1 MQPTAALDFAFSKID
16 VDLGFFMICFREVL
30 EELGEGALA
39 RRLPWIPGT
48 PDAHP
53 ASGQP
58 AASDLGERDVQV
70 LSIAFQ
76 LLNMVEENA
85 AAQGR
90 RRRETTES
98 LLREPG
104 LWGQNLRQLLDAG
117 FSGQQIAD
125 ALSTIRVEPVL
136 TAHPTEAKRSTVLEQ
151 HRQLY
156 LLLVKREN
164 QMWTPAEQ
172 QSIRDEVK
180 LALERLWR
188 TGELRLQ
195 KPDIASE
202 RRGVLHYLREVFP
215 EALPRLD
222 DRLRLAWR
230 EVGLDPALI
239 AGPGRL
245 PKLTFGT
252 WVGGDRDGHPF
263 VTAQVTE
270 STLNELRRTAV
281 LVHRTQLRRLA
292 ERLSLSARLQ
302 NPPAELT
309 TAIAHTAE
317 KLGESGR
324 KILTRNIGEPWRQWV
339 GLMLACLPDTGAAA
353 SGGIFYS
360 EPKQLLDDLA
370 LLHRSLVAVGAHR
383 LGDGDVSPVE
393 RAVELFGFHLAILD
407 IRQNSAVHE
416 LALAQLVS
424 AAGIGASDLPT
435 WSEKDRLALIDSELR
450 TPRPLA
456 HPNAVLGDEAT
467 RVLECHRVV
476 AAYINTHGVHG
487 IGGLIVSMTRRL
499 SDLLAV
505 YVLGREAGLVRPHG
519 DGADA
524 GLACLLPV
532 VPLFETITD
541 LEGSADMVRSF
552 LAHPVTKRS
561 LKLQQQF
568 HGYAMPVQQIMLG
581 YSDSCKDGGILASQW
596 GLHRAQHVLA
606 KVAEEAGVELRF
618 FHGRGGT
625 VSRGAGPTHRF
636 LEALPHGSLTGDLRV
651 TEQGESIAQKYA
663 NLITA
668 TYNLELLLAG
678 TTATAL
684 KHRQKRPGHED
695 LHPLVERLSARSQEA
710 YESLLQ
716 DEAFITYFSEG
727 TPIDAVEHATIGSR
741 PSRRSGKRTLADLRA
756 IPWVFSW
763 NQSRHYLPGWYGLG
777 TALEE
782 LLRTD
787 KAAFATFAERAHSWP
802 FLRYVL
808 TNVETNLASASLPLM
823 REYANLVGDV
833 AVRERIYGLI
843 RDEHQRTSN
852 MLDLAFGSPLAERR
866 PRMHRTLE
874 LREAGLKA
882 LHLHQ
887 VAILRR
893 WRGLRTSGDQAGADA
908 LLPTLLLTINAIA
921 SGLRTT
927 G

>member
-1 MQPTAALDFAFSKID
+1 MSATQPETALDFAFSKID
-16 VDLGFFMICFREVL
+16 IDLRFIMACFREVL
-30 EELGEGALA
+30 DELGEHALA
-39 RRLPWIPGT
+39 THLPWLS
-48 PDAHP
+48 DDDEAP
-53 ASGQP
+53 AQV
-58 AASDLGERDVQV
+58 ADLGERDVQA

-90 RRRETTES
+90 RRREGTEG
-98 LLREPG
+98 LIREPG

-125 ALSTIRVEPVL
+125 ALSSIRVEPVL

-164 QMWTPAEQ
+164 LMWTPAEQ
-172 QSIRDEVK
+172 LSIRDEVK

-188 TGELRLQ
+188 TGEQRLS
-195 KPDIASE
+195 KPDISSE
-202 RRGVLHYLREVFP
+202 RRGVLRYLREVFP
-215 EALPRLD
+215 EVLPRLD
-222 DRLRLAWR
+222 DRLMLAWR
-230 EVGLDPALI
+230 EVGLDPKLLD
-239 AGPGRL
+239 GPGRL
-245 PKLTFGT
+245 PKLSFGT

-270 STLNELRRTAV
+270 LTLQELRQNAL
-281 LVHRTQLRRLA
+281 LVHRTQLRRLG
-292 ERLSLSARLQ
+292 ERLSLSSRLQ
-302 NPPAELT
+302 PPPAEFTAALT
-309 TAIAHTAE
+309 GTAAQ
-317 KLGESGR
+317 LGEAGQR
-324 KILTRNIGEPWRQWV
+324 ALTRNPGEPWRQWV
-339 GLMLACLPDTGAAA
+339 NLMLAQLPEGSATKAPNTYA
-353 SGGIFYS
+353 S
-360 EPKQLLDDLA
+360 PQQLLADLA
-370 LLHRSLVAVGAHR
+370 QLRRALVAIGAQR
-383 LGDGDVSPVE
+383 LVDGDLTPVE
-393 RAVELFGFHLAILD
+393 RAVELFGFHLANLD

-416 LALAQLVS
+416 KALAQLIS
-424 AAGIGASDLPT
+424 AAGIDAKDLPD

-456 HPNAVLGDEAT
+456 HPNVTLGEEAT
-467 RVLECHRVV
+467 RVLDCLKVV
-476 AAYINTHGVHG
+476 AVHANAHGVQG
-487 IGGLIVSMTRRL
+487 LGALIVSMTRRL

-505 YVLGREAGLVRPHG
+505 YVLAREAGLVRPTG
-519 DGADA
+519 EGPDA
-524 GLACLLPV
+524 GLASLLPV
-532 VPLFETITD
+532 VPLFETIAD
-541 LEGSADMVRSF
+541 LDGSAEMVRAF

-561 LKLQQQF
+561 LKLQQQLR
-568 HGYAMPVQQIMLG
+568 GYPMPVQQIMLG
-581 YSDSCKDGGILASQW
+581 YSDSCKDGGILASNW
-596 GLHRAQHVLA
+596 GLHRAQYVLA

-651 TEQGESIAQKYA
+651 TEQGETIAQKYA

-684 KHRQKRPGHED
+684 KHRQKRAGHED
-695 LHPLVERLSARSQEA
+695 LHPLVERLSQRSQES
-710 YESLLQ
+710 YESLLH
-716 DEAFITYFSEG
+716 DEQFIAYFSEA
-727 TPIDAVEHATIGSR
+727 TPIDAVEHAAIGSR
-741 PSRRSGKRTLADLRA
+741 PSRRSGKRTLNDLRA

-782 LLRTD
+782 MLKND
-787 KAAFATFAERAHSWP
+787 KAAFAKLAERANGWP

-808 TNVETNLASASLPLM
+808 TNVETNLTSASLELM
-823 REYANLVGDV
+823 REYAALVGDTK
-833 AVRERIYGLI
+833 VREHIFGLI
-843 RDEHQRTSN
+843 AEEHQRTMR

-866 PRMHRTLE
+866 PRMHRTLK
-874 LREAGLKA
+874 LRDAGLRA

-887 VAILRR
+887 IALLRR
-893 WRGLRTSGDQAGADA
+893 WRGLRASGDQPGADE

>member
-1 MQPTAALDFAFSKID
+1 MTATQPESALDFAFSKID
-16 VDLGFFMICFREVL
+16 VDLGFIMTCFREVL
-30 EELGEGALA
+30 DELGENSLA
-39 RRLPWIPGT
+39 RRLPWLT
-48 PDAHP
+48 NDAEHP
-53 ASGQP
+53 TLP
-58 AASDLGERDVQV
+58 AGDLGERDVQV
-70 LSIAFQ
+70 LSVAFQ

-85 AAQGR
+85 TAQGR
-90 RRRETTES
+90 RRRETTEG

-172 QSIRDEVK
+172 QAIRDEVK

-188 TGELRLQ
+188 TGELRLA

-202 RRGVLHYLREVFP
+202 RRGVLHYLRDVFP

-222 DRLRLAWR
+222 DRLKLAWR

-239 AGPGRL
+239 SGPGRL

-263 VTAQVTE
+263 VTAQITE
-270 STLNELRRTAV
+270 STLSELRRSAI
-281 LVHRTQLRRLA
+281 LVHRTHLRRLA
-292 ERLSLSARLQ
+292 ADLSLSARLQ
-302 NPPAELT
+302 NPPADLT
-309 TAIAHTAE
+309 TAMTRTGE
-317 KLGESGR
+317 LLGEAGKR
-324 KILTRNIGEPWRQWV
+324 AMARNPGEPWRQFV
-339 GLMLACLPDTGAAA
+339 GLMLARLPDAEPAQNPGT
-353 SGGIFYS
+353 YS
-360 EPKQLLDDLA
+360 EPKQLLADLA
-370 LLHRSLVAVGAHR
+370 LLRSSLVAVGAQR
-383 LGDGDVSPVE
+383 LGEGDVAPIE

-416 LALAQLVS
+416 KALAQLIT
-424 AAGIGASDLPT
+424 AAGIEAKNLPD

-450 TPRPLA
+450 SPRPLA
-456 HPNAVLGDEAT
+456 HPNVGLGDEAT
-467 RVLECHRVV
+467 RVLDCLKVV
-476 AAYINTHGVHG
+476 ATHANTYGVQG
-487 IGGLIVSMTRRL
+487 LGSLIVSMTRRL
-499 SDLLAV
+499 SDLMAV
-505 YVLGREAGLVRPHG
+505 YVLAREAGLVRPHG
-519 DGADA
+519 EGVDA
-524 GLACLLPV
+524 GLASILPV
-532 VPLFETITD
+532 VPLFETIAD
-541 LEGSADMVRSF
+541 LEGSAEMVRAF

-561 LKLQQQF
+561 LKLQQQTNGF
-568 HGYAMPVQQIMLG
+568 PMPVQQIMLG
-581 YSDSCKDGGILASQW
+581 YSDSCKDGGILASNW
-596 GLHRAQHVLA
+596 GLHRAQYVLA

-651 TEQGESIAQKYA
+651 TEQGETIAQKYA
-663 NLITA
+663 NLGTA

-678 TTATAL
+678 TAATAL
-684 KHRQKRPGHED
+684 KHRQKRAGHED
-695 LHPLVERLSARSQEA
+695 LHPLVERLSQRSQEA
-710 YESLLQ
+710 YEALLH
-716 DEAFITYFSEG
+716 DEQFIAYFSEA

-741 PSRRSGKRTLADLRA
+741 PSRRSGKRTLNDLRA

-782 LLRTD
+782 MLKND
-787 KAAFATFAERAHSWP
+787 KAAFAKLAERANGWP

-808 TNVETNLASASLPLM
+808 TNVETNLTSANLELM
-823 REYANLVGDV
+823 REYAALVGDTK
-833 AVRERIYGLI
+833 VRDRIFGLI
-843 RDEHQRTSN
+843 SEEHQRTMR
-852 MLDLAFGSPLAERR
+852 MLDLAFGSPLAQRR
-866 PRMHRTLE
+866 PRMHRTLK
-874 LREAGLKA
+874 LRDAGLRA

-887 VAILRR
+887 IAILRR
-893 WRGLRTSGDQAGADA
+893 WRGLRASGDQAGADG

>member
-1 MQPTAALDFAFSKID
+1 MTATQPESALDFAFSKID
-16 VDLGFFMICFREVL
+16 VDLGFIMTCFREVL
-30 EELGEGALA
+30 DELGENTLA
-39 RRLPWIPGT
+39 HRLPWVSND
-48 PDAHP
+48 PDHP
-53 ASGQP
+53 TLSAG
-58 AASDLGERDVQV
+58 DLGERDVQV

-90 RRRETTES
+90 RRRESTEG

-117 FSGQQIAD
+117 FSAQQIAD
-125 ALSTIRVEPVL
+125 ALATIRVEPVL

-164 QMWTPAEQ
+164 LMWTPAEQ

-188 TGELRLQ
+188 TGEQRLA
-195 KPDIASE
+195 KPDITSE
-202 RRGVLHYLREVFP
+202 RRGVLRYLREVFP
-215 EALPRLD
+215 EVLPRLD
-222 DRLRLAWR
+222 DRLQLAWR

-239 AGPGRL
+239 AGSGRL

-270 STLNELRRTAV
+270 STLQELRHTAM
-281 LVHRTQLRRLA
+281 LVHRSHLRRLA

-302 NPPAELT
+302 PPPAELT
-309 TAIAHTAE
+309 TAIARTAE
-317 KLGESGR
+317 RLGDAGKR
-324 KILTRNIGEPWRQWV
+324 ALTRNAGEPWRQWI
-339 GLMLACLPDTGAAA
+339 GLMQAQLPDTSANATPTGC
-353 SGGIFYS
+353 Y
-360 EPKQLLDDLA
+360 PTPTHLLDDLA
-370 LLHRSLVAVGAHR
+370 LLRRSLLEIGAQR
-383 LGDGDVSPVE
+383 MVDGDVAPVE
-393 RAVELFGFHLAILD
+393 RAVELFGFHLANLD
-407 IRQNSAVHE
+407 IRQNSSVHE
-416 LALAQLVS
+416 QALAQLIS
-424 AAGIGASDLPT
+424 AAGIEAGDLPT

-456 HPNAVLGDEAT
+456 HPNVALGDDAT
-467 RVLECHRVV
+467 RVLDCFKVV
-476 AAYINTHGVHG
+476 ANYANAHGVHG
-487 IGGLIVSMTRRL
+487 LGALIVSMTRRL
-499 SDLLAV
+499 SDLMAV
-505 YVLGREAGLVRPHG
+505 YVLAREAGLVRPHG

-524 GLACLLPV
+524 GLACILPV
-532 VPLFETITD
+532 VPLFETIAD
-541 LEGSADMVRSF
+541 LDGSAQMVRDF

-561 LKLQQQF
+561 LKLQQQL
-568 HGYAMPVQQIMLG
+568 HGYPMPVQQIMLG

-606 KVAEEAGVELRF
+606 KVAQESGVELRF

-651 TEQGESIAQKYA
+651 TEQGETIAQKYA

-678 TTATAL
+678 TTATTL
-684 KHRQKRPGHED
+684 KHRQQKAGHED
-695 LHPLVERLSARSQEA
+695 LHPLVERLSQRSQAA
-710 YESLLQ
+710 YEALLH
-716 DEAFITYFSEG
+716 DESFIAYFSEA
-727 TPIDAVEHATIGSR
+727 TPIDAVEHAAIGSR
-741 PSRRSGKRTLADLRA
+741 PSRRTGKRTLNDLRA

-782 LLRTD
+782 LLKTD
-787 KAAFATFAERAHSWP
+787 KDAFATLAERANGWP

-808 TNVETNLASASLPLM
+808 TNVETNLTSASLELM
-823 REYANLVGDV
+823 REYATLVGDV
-833 AVRERIYGLI
+833 TLRERIFTRI
-843 RDEHQRTSN
+843 ADEYQRTVR

-866 PRMHRTLE
+866 PRMHRTLM
-874 LREAGLKA
+874 LRDAGLRA

-887 VAILRR
+887 IALLRR
-893 WRGLRTSGDQAGADA
+893 WRGLRNSGDQAGADT